1 MSYKFSYTHHRR
13 PKPLLWVGSTLDDM
27 RVFPADARSRAGYQL
42 RRLQEGLEP
51 EDHRPMPTVGL
62 GVQELRIHTT
72 LEHRVVF
79 VTRFPEAVYVL
90 HAFQK
95 KSQRTARR
103 DLNLARERYR
113 QMRSWRQERQQETG
127 ETS

>member
-1 MSYKFSYTHHRR
+1 MPYKSLYISRR
-13 PKPLLWVGSTLDDM
+13 PKELLWVGSALADL
-27 RVFPADARSRAGYQL
+27 RAFPGDARSRAGYQL

-51 EDHRPMPTVGL
+51 DDHRPMPTVGL

-95 KSQRTARR
+95 TTQRTALQ
-103 DLNLARERYR
+103 DLSLAQQRYR
-113 QMRSWRQERQQETG
+113 QVRSWRRERPEGGGIT
-127 ETS
+127 T